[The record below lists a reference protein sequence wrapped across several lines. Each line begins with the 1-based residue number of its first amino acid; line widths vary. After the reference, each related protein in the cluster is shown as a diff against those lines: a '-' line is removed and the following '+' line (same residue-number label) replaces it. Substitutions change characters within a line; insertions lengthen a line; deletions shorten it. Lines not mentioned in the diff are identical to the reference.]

1 MPVIDCMKYV
11 ENLREEAMSLKTT
24 DATLSIIQV
33 GDDPAS
39 NLYVKSK
46 MEEAPKWGVECR
58 LIKLPE
64 DVSSLEFQNCIREE
78 EMKSDGVIVQ
88 RPLPYRLD
96 QAWKRMLHIER
107 TNVDGMDYIGRMNKL
122 FDPCTADGIVSLLK
136 SMTDLTGKNVT
147 LIGRGEMV
155 GGPLIQMLID
165 ENCTLTVCHSH
176 TRRVDF
182 DVHLAYSDIVISAVG
197 KPNLF
202 SERNLPS
209 GCIVIDAGISRIDG
223 KQVGDFSHEGDLDR
237 VYYTP
242 WTKGIGKVTVA
253 TLMHNT
259 VLASFQMDRVSGV
272 ICIDNET
279 V

>member
-1 MPVIDCMKYV
+1 MPVIDCMGFV
-11 ENLREEAMSLKTT
+11 EDLRDTIKGRS
-24 DATLSIIQV
+24 ATLSIIQV
-33 GDDPAS
+33 GDDPVS
-39 NLYVKSK
+39 DLYIKSK

-64 DVSSLEFQNCIREE
+64 DVSALEFQNCVREQ

-88 RPLPYRLD
+88 RPLPYRLN
-96 QAWKRMLHIER
+96 QAWKHMPHIEY
-107 TNVDGMDYIGRMNKL
+107 TNVDGMDYIGRMKEFN
-122 FDPCTADGIVSLLK
+122 PCTPDGIVNLLN

-147 LIGRGEMV
+147 LIGRGETV
-155 GGPLIQMLID
+155 GRPLIKMLLD
-165 ENCTLTVCHSH
+165 RDCTLTVCHSR
-176 TRRVDF
+176 TKRVDL
-182 DVHLAYSDIVISAVG
+182 DMHLICSDIVISAVG

-202 SERNLPS
+202 SEKNLPN
-209 GCIVIDAGISRIDG
+209 GCIVIDAGISRVDG

-253 TLMHNT
+253 MLMYNT
-259 VLASFQMDRVSGV
+259 ILASRD
-272 ICIDNET
+272 ET

>member
-11 ENLREEAMSLKTT
+11 KTLRDTMKGRSG
-24 DATLSIIQV
+24 TLSIIQV

-64 DVSSLEFQNCIREE
+64 DVSGLEFQNCIREQ
-78 EMKSDGVIVQ
+78 EMESDGVIVQ

-96 QAWKRMLHIER
+96 HAWNYMPHIER
-107 TNVDGMDYIGRMNKL
+107 TNVDGMDYIGRTINL
-122 FDPCTADGIVSLLK
+122 SNPCTPNGIVNLLQ

-155 GGPLIQMLID
+155 GRPLIKMLLD
-165 ENCTLTVCHSH
+165 RDCTLTVCHSR
-176 TRRVDF
+176 TKRVDL
-182 DVHLAYSDIVISAVG
+182 DMHLICSDIVISAVG

-202 SERNLPS
+202 SEQNLQN
-209 GCIVIDAGISRIDG
+209 GCIVIDAGISRVDG

-253 TLMHNT
+253 MLMRNT
-259 VLASFQMDRVSGV
+259 ILASLLK
-272 ICIDNET
+272 
-279 V
+279 